1 MAETK
6 VDTQS
11 TCPVCG
17 NSGSMTTGLTETFHG
32 QRFSLHTCGYCG
44 LTYTQP
50 APSDELLESIYSG
63 EYWFR
68 DKSVMKRGGIASLV
82 HKFNELRL
90 AATIRPLLERLPKGA
105 AILEVGCGSG
115 QLAVFMK
122 RKGYNVQVTDIAS
135 DIIKDLNDLHGISG
149 YVGNIQDI
157 DIPHT
162 YDAIVFN
169 NVLEHLKDP
178 AGALVKAAQFL
189 KPQGLVFI
197 EVPNIESLQFSLF
210 GKSWFPLKI
219 PEHLFHFSPHSV
231 DNIALKASLAKD
243 WFSTFSPRISSA
255 GYVASLF
262 PSLRPEKIRLS
273 WSKPWLFIY
282 LLLQVLFLPLAA
294 TEAFL
299 GRGSAI
305 RAVYKKK

>member
-1 MAETK
+1 
-6 VDTQS
+6 
-11 TCPVCG
+11 
-17 NSGSMTTGLTETFHG
+17 MTTVLSETFHG

-50 APSDELLESIYSG
+50 VPSDKLLESIYSG
-63 EYWFR
+63 EYWFS
-68 DKSVMKRGGIASLV
+68 DKSVIRRGGIASLI

-90 AATIRPLLERLPKGA
+90 AAMIRPLLGLLPKGA

-115 QLAVFMK
+115 QLAAFMK

-149 YVGNIQDI
+149 YVGDIQDI

-162 YDAIVFN
+162 YNAIVFN

-178 AGALVKAAQFL
+178 AGALVKAVQFL
-189 KPQGLVFI
+189 KPQGFVFI
-197 EVPNIESLQFSLF
+197 EVPNIESLQFGLF

-219 PEHLFHFSPHSV
+219 PEHLFHFSPHSL
-231 DNIALKASLAKD
+231 DNMALEAFMEKV

-262 PSLRPEKIRLS
+262 PALRPERIRQS
-273 WSKPWLFIY
+273 WSKPKLFIY
-282 LLLQVLFLPLAA
+282 LILQVLFLPLAA
-294 TEAFL
+294 AEALL